1 MFLTTV
7 LQLAFVEIL
16 DTLLMPVFNRVFY
29 FLKLPITGTDDTV
42 QHSVLRR
49 AYFSLLLSITGANLQ
64 QVFYSDSAS
73 SHSRPCRPR

>member
-29 FLKLPITGTDDTV
+29 FLKLDRK
-42 QHSVLRR
+42 SV
-49 AYFSLLLSITGANLQ
+49 
-64 QVFYSDSAS
+64 V
-73 SHSRPCRPR
+73 